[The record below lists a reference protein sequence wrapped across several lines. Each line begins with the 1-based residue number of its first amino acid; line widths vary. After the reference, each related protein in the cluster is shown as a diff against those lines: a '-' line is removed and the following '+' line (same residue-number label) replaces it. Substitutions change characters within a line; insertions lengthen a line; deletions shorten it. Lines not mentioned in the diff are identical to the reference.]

1 MMPHLPEPDTED
13 LERRT
18 EAFYAGHKR
27 GYLIWR
33 WLALY
38 AALAIVIVLAIVIL
52 SGGGR

>member
-1 MMPHLPEPDTED
+1 MTHLPEQDTED

-18 EAFYAGHKR
+18 QAFYAGHKR

-38 AALAIVIVLAIVIL
+38 ATLAVVVIVAIIIL